1 MTTFAEYFVEAL
13 EREGVDAQELIRAWT
28 QEERDQVTNKIRS
41 AIDLSGVIGKQIPD
55 FKGTNQSKGN
65 QAADFLFGAIAG
77 HMGNSGKI
85 ATAPG
90 KGYPD
95 MIFSLDGASFCMEFK
110 ATSAWKAGDS
120 NRRVLTSSTSKLRS
134 LIQEAHVGNPPAHF
148 ICTVLYSDND
158 AVVTGVRLDFL
169 EPDTPVNIRLEAST
183 SQKLLSEGAHT
194 IVLMP

>member
-13 EREGVDAQELIRAWT
+13 EREGVDAQELIPAWT
-28 QEERDQVTNKIRS
+28 QEERDHVTNKIRS
-41 AIDLSGVIGKQIPD
+41 AIELSGVI
-55 FKGTNQSKGN
+55 KGSNQSKGN
-65 QAADFLFGAIAG
+65 QAAAFLFGAIAG